1 MKLKRLCSV
10 FLAFLMVIGNLQTS
24 TSALENETIQVN
36 YQSQNVS
43 VTTDKDSAS
52 FGDTITLNG
61 ITTLENAGMQWQ
73 RSKDGGATWQNIP
86 EGIAST
92 YSFVYDETN
101 YTDRYRLEASVE
113 NSLFYSTEL
122 AILHKVEEETNVA
135 VEEELAPKVSVQEE
149 TDAPVNNLTYLQQAE
164 LYYGANATSPLDT
177 AKVSIRYQSGVGA
190 NNTVLAGDTIQVQI
204 SYSFQMAGL
213 YNYGEQQEPL
223 FDAYENSYIDL
234 ALPDGLSLNKSS
246 VEGSDAIEKI
256 ILPTDSDAPEEIKGT
271 NTYCLVF
278 KKSIGSNASSDQS
291 GLFLLNIQVEGN
303 GQLETGHVFE
313 YPDNYLSIHT
323 EFTIQDRNNTGNG
336 TRTYTKDVETTDILS
351 NLKSTTNDVW
361 LIKKTAPTSE
371 TDQVKVDKEN
381 NEVTLTY
388 NLQFGLGNGDT
399 IINNPSDYGRNGR
412 VLLDS
417 VTLSEI
423 PTLKGRDGKDIPAKS
438 ITITPDFG
446 DREEIEVKN
455 GSVKLPVDIVKGH
468 NVGDSVDENAPYLSD
483 YTVKVVYPY
492 DVFVAEYSDENQD
505 ELTNENKVQVEYK
518 LQGEQNPR
526 TTESSAE
533 ITYGEVTK
541 PAKLTIGK
549 TIVSYDGKE
558 KKYTEGNFGSDDKVK
573 GDVIFKITHKDSGK
587 AATLYEKVTENG
599 ATRYEVISNNGEVTL
614 SGGDE
619 DGNVEV
625 YLDPG
630 AYTVSEEQGPSE
642 TEKVKDGKNNAEDRD
657 VTLTAESTLTTE
669 FYNKETL
676 GEIKIHKV
684 DQNGN
689 NLAGAGFTLYSDPD
703 CKNEVAKSSITGS
716 DGLVSV
722 TRLSYGTYY
731 VKETT
736 VPTGYLPDNDSV
748 KEVTISKEDPFGELK
763 FENTQNAA
771 NLLIQKQVFDEAKN
785 EYVNVNS
792 SNYSLFNGAFTLE
805 KEVSDGSWEPVSKS
819 SDSKETYS
827 KLSLTEDGKISIS
840 NLPVYEADGTTLI
853 TYRITENLPENFT
866 VNVANEDNNWS
877 SLDENGIAYT
887 DEFNLKDVKGGK
899 TKKIT
904 LENDS
909 FASLKVTKEFY
920 AGTKEGIKKETN
932 SEQKATF
939 ELYVRTKENGSL
951 EKVENSDAIEL
962 ANDESYT
969 FNRLNFKTGNYNNEY
984 YLVETNVNGY
994 RVSDTLGGRHSKKAE
1009 VDELTMA
1016 RGNKTVIGP
1025 FIPGGEDPDH
1035 QTVVVKNV
1043 KQEVPVLI
1051 TKEDSITGKFVD
1063 GAAYTL
1069 TDADGNKIK
1078 DDVKIPD
1085 AGGSLVLLE
1094 PGEYTVEESTVPANY
1109 TDVTEENNITISGKV
1124 DTTTDVMKVILK
1136 NKPDPKITVTKNLV
1150 QADGKIST
1158 LNDVTFEIYTKEENS
1173 FNPYQVKGE
1182 TVTITSDGKK
1192 SVQLPAGTYYLKEK
1206 NVKADILDPGK
1217 YTAFYDGKDGDKN
1230 QFEDGYFGPFEVSE
1244 VKDKD
1249 NLVQEIGPITNYSS
1263 NGAVNVTKVAA
1274 QVDGDTSPQAGA
1286 TIGIYESGKLENP
1299 IKTATSNEQG
1309 QVSFKDLP
1317 IYDADGNEIEYIIK
1331 EIKAPSGYTV
1341 SDKSIEVT
1349 LKPGEV
1355 INKEFK
1361 DVDYQIVNQPVTSL
1375 TINKTYY
1382 NAWEYKFT
1390 DKAYPLPGVTI
1401 ALYIKNADGNYYLV
1415 ETKTTN
1421 DAGDVKFEN
1430 LTQKDEYVAVE
1441 VSVPEGEA
1449 YQYLKPEND
1458 KKYLSEDYPKGAPK
1472 QLKANEI
1479 SNYYTV
1485 IKPANTSSEPAGAYN
1500 EKMVNIEHWTQF
1512 WIEKYTMRASN
1523 FDYSEENPKPDSSL
1537 ETERKQVNN
1546 AEFEL
1551 YQQVIPDGADP
1562 QLSFNA
1568 EKCTLIGTYTSG
1580 TLYDKNGARQ
1590 DGWFSTDVLKSDENI
1605 VYWLVETKP
1614 GIGTEIMPENQIT
1627 LIKHKDA
1634 KYANYSTSL
1643 DGSKTCDEV
1652 FNYQEDKITK
1662 EYIENE
1668 AVYGPGS
1675 AMFSTVRLTKWAG
1688 KRNEQTGQV
1697 IDEYTPL
1704 GNTTFGL
1711 YLADSEG
1718 NLHGKLDTLTTGLD
1732 NDITD
1737 ENADLT
1743 AWASSKAFSWEGLND
1758 IYNPEKGSQLL
1769 SKEEYNDIFRTDKAG
1784 NGYVR
1789 VAIVEESTV
1798 AGYQPFTNTYYMYM
1812 YFQYKE
1818 NDTTE
1823 IFNDAFYVKSDDPED
1838 SNLSQEIPSGKFTLY
1853 PADENGT
1860 PISVGSGKP
1869 EDAVGEQYR
1878 FVNWPIDN
1886 YAVTVH
1892 KYGYEVSDATLNKDE
1907 DQLQEHFNSGA
1918 DGSRIVLPN
1927 VKMKIQY
1934 FDTSQNKWIDS
1945 IPGYDVNSDVYE
1957 GGEFVFTT
1965 DQSGQYTFEKGL
1977 NIGYYRII
1985 EISGDPGYENVYNG
1999 EKISNVTDG
2008 DIAAYYFHVYSD
2020 NVDINMYN
2028 PKKQSLTVHKT
2039 SLSEN
2044 ENIAD
2049 VQFDLKEVNS
2059 GKSVSDKTNGDGL
2072 YTFTNLDSGNYILSE
2087 SIDDSSSYS
2096 DDYFIQQFKQTY
2108 SDNVDM
2114 QKLVDSEGLYL
2125 GYKTAQSTF
2134 ANGSAGVRIIEKTD
2148 LASYIT
2154 TSPIE
2159 VQVKNPEKGSM
2170 TIQKVAADN
2179 PKNGLKDAVFT
2190 VSYRAFDQ
2198 VNGSDIS
2205 LKSNAFGSPKTYK
2218 TDENGKITIT
2228 GMEPGVYKIE
2238 ETTAPDGYEKTPDV
2252 RYVVITGGLSIGK
2265 VTVDGKEVQKDETK
2279 VDDQT
2284 FTNKKLVSL
2293 TVNKK
2298 VEKGDYESV
2307 SGVFTFK
2314 LYDSSGKEVDSEE
2327 LNYPSNQSVTFNNL
2341 KQGAT
2346 YYLEEV
2352 NSSDYT
2358 LTSVSRNGTE
2368 ITPDGNRRYEIK
2380 MPEDSI
2386 EGVEVTATNRY
2397 QKATIRFLKVDG
2409 DTGEEL
2415 TGAQFKLYRVSGG
2428 TEKEVTDAEFKDH
2441 GNGEYSFEVTLQSDQ
2456 ETFRIRETKAP
2467 NNYIAVSDLS
2477 IETTVNAGDIQEY
2490 PVWEDNYKNQ
2500 NAVMVEHCIM
2510 PNYKGAYID
2519 LTKYDNVYG
2528 AKGNPL
2534 EGASFTVYRYDSEN
2548 ENWVVASTQST
2559 DKNGNIHFVVS
2570 GGEKYALSEGVVTG
2584 FAGLDGIWSV
2594 KNDNTTEVNSFE
2606 GILSDSSP
2614 ITLYPINGEEIITAG
2629 QTYKFNAYNIPY
2641 EGLRIEKQSADT
2653 GSPTATVNVYKLD
2666 ADYSIP
2672 DDLTT
2677 VNVDDLISGKTVV
2690 ATVVVDNADNGCM
2703 YADETTDSA
2712 LADKFVDGDK
2722 VLVVETESSYPIV
2735 KDNKQVQWFDIVEI
2749 QADGENVA
2757 TLKNVNPTVNYTID
2771 KKIVKEDETVVDNDD
2786 GPRTSLMTEGTEI
2799 NYRLDVSPNASYTYP
2814 LAQFIVE
2821 DAGLSAKNTN
2831 NEDLDFAR
2839 YLYEKYSYSK
2849 ITLGKPSH
2857 DTKNIVDGDS
2867 YPIQTTVTFIGFND
2881 QTIYTQEVSWS
2892 GSDTTKVVQL
2902 PDNLK
2907 AKAVKIE
2914 YFSEELKQSTANQ
2927 YVLGQNFEPGTIDI
2941 HAVVDQQTDP
2951 NDGNTVKNIDQLTND
2966 ASVTAGY
2973 YPWDTSGN
2981 KQDTMTTSTDNDA
2994 SYVKFAALDVPKVS
3008 ITKKAV
3014 KPGTDTEENEV
3025 SLDTDV
3031 EYELTITNTNDPTS
3045 QAKYEKPFLVD
3056 LLPKGTSLVTY
3067 DDGKQISYEDSELG
3081 GLSVRSTEVK
3091 ASGEERAL
3099 FIYFDG
3105 DLEAGESATVRIKL
3119 KVDKQVSSFGVN
3131 IDNYVLAGSQVRGIY
3146 TDGNPQASSFMTEDG
3161 NWPLTVDNQ
3170 MTGVSDERKNAL
3182 KEMLSQEAQ
3191 SYGYVSTSESIKW
3204 ITSSTLTLVKSA
3216 HGDADS
3222 SNIYTTD
3229 VLSAVTN
3236 GGEMSYRLTVGNTSG
3251 LQTVNNVRIVDILP
3265 TPNDFTPSMG
3275 RDSDWALQFGGFTDV
3290 YALKNDEDGNLSDIN
3305 LTDQYTVYYY
3315 TGEINGNEDC
3325 ANIYKAAQTEDISE
3339 LTNSGWTTD
3348 ADADN
3353 IRAFIVVFNEDV
3365 KLEQNEHIAVE
3376 YSAFAKTPD
3385 GQPFDYETLNSNAYK
3400 NAVNNFAV
3408 DYTYYFNGAED
3419 DLQDGG
3425 LSSSNV
3431 VSNTIYPSTVSVGGQ
3446 VWIDKNNNGIR
3457 DVGEDASSMKS
3468 DAIISDLLSKA
3479 NVTLNI
3485 YYGDNPNNVMTYSKQ
3500 NDWNGLYEFSGI
3512 YPAAVRD
3519 NNDPYGSTVYDTSK
3533 WATNDMLKVEALKTS
3548 QPRNYTINVSLNGVQ
3563 GQFKVTKLGEKSGY
3577 SREPAALSNAEQ
3589 TDNNFI
3595 ATGGGDTSYVS
3606 ERFFLWSVG
3615 TDKTKDIG
3623 LVPTRSLTI
3632 HKVAND
3638 DPSVDVQGAE
3648 FTVYGPFDDEQT
3660 ITASDLVDANKVGTY
3675 KTDEDGN
3682 ITINDLLWYQ
3692 EYVIVEEQPGTG
3704 YKLDDAQATGQNIES
3719 ISVGNKAAWRLGV
3732 PGTQQTQ
3739 TTDTMTVTN
3748 VRKTSVDLEASKVLT
3763 HHDLNDYTFT
3773 FKLMDEDGKQI
3784 QTAENDKDG
3793 NIKFKNVTL
3802 TKPGEHVFYMEEV
3815 AGSEQEITYSTEKY
3829 KVTVSVSWK
3838 EDTGLTVDEV
3848 TYEKYDSKTNK
3859 YAPVE
3864 KAVFT
3869 NRYEATGALDI
3880 TARKTV
3886 NDGQPHQTFS
3896 FTLSKDGEIL
3906 QTKENG
3912 VDGNIQFDSIIYDES
3927 DIGKEY
3933 TYTIQEENTSINGY
3947 TIDSSI
3953 YTIKAT
3959 ITDGGNGQL
3968 KVNKT
3973 ITKGDEEVQD
3983 ITFNNIYEPKGE
3995 WTPEAYKI
4003 FKGRNMRDEENFSF
4017 GVFEGN
4023 EQVSTGTIDSLK
4035 DGQEGK
4041 INFTPIS
4048 YTKDSI
4054 GEHTYTIKETTQSH
4068 NGIQV
4073 DGNTY
4078 TIKVKVEDVDFN
4090 GDLTVS
4096 VLEAP
4101 EKITFTNT
4109 YVVAPVDVSPMV
4121 QKTVTGHELNQKQSF
4136 TFDLSQIDGENY
4148 DGVTMPTTTS
4158 LSIEID
4164 PTIGSGQAAF
4174 DKVAFAKEGT
4184 YSFRIKEQ
4192 KPSQTGYATYD
4203 QSVWTWT
4210 VEVKANDEIGKLEV
4224 ISSTFT
4230 KENEDNEYSLA
4241 SFTNTYQPSSTT
4253 ASLQFNKVVD
4263 SVHELPEAKDFT
4275 FVLKNTSQSDGII
4288 MPANTEKTISVSSSN
4303 QSVSGVFDAMTFT
4316 KAGKYTF
4323 QIQEK
4328 EPEDAGQFTYDKT
4341 IWNVEVTVEDEAGQ
4355 LVVRSVTYKAGTN
4368 ENAQGASFENRYKP
4382 EGTEKVLQVEKTL
4395 KGDAIPKDKMFEFVL
4410 EEDADNPEGAVLPK
4424 NTKTSVVFTPESKD
4438 VQQATFESIQFTKAG
4453 QYQFTIREV
4462 GEDGAGYTYDKAV
4475 WKVTVEVTDH
4485 KGQLQV
4491 DSVQYENKGSKN
4503 DTQAKFINTYDVD
4516 PIDYAPSV
4524 EKKLSGDTTP
4534 EDKEFIFTLSEDKDN
4549 DASGYQLEDVK
4560 TSISG
4565 QGKADF
4571 DAIHFTKAGTYTFY
4585 IQEEKPDYDGYQQY
4599 DTSVWTLILKVED
4612 KDGTLEITNQVYR
4625 LNTTENQ
4632 ESAVFENVYQLEDTD
4647 YAPKVHKSVSGNR
4660 IPDKGQ
4666 TFRFVLQ
4673 ANEDYGTA
4681 ITMPENTEIS
4691 VLVSQEE
4698 TSVSKAFNE
4707 IQFHEAGDYA
4717 FTIREVNDGKS
4728 GYTYDD
4734 RTWTLQVHVED
4745 QDGHLVIT
4753 KQSYQTDKENS
4764 TEQASFEN
4772 IYQVKPVDYAPLVEK
4787 TVQKD
4792 SLPEEGQDFTFVVEA
4807 SQNYADDLTMPENN
4821 EVKVHVDETGEPV
4834 QAKFDSI
4841 RFHEAGTYS
4850 FLLKEKQEHAPG
4862 FTYDESIWTLTLT
4875 VIDDQGV
4882 LRIEDITY
4890 SCEDQIQEMASFI
4903 NTYEVEPVQM
4913 QPSVKKTIS
4922 GDTPTSKET
4931 FQFELSSQEEQEGM
4945 ILPEDMQITISGEG
4959 QAEFA
4964 PVTFTK
4970 AGVFEFE
4977 VYEVTGSNEAYTYDT
4992 SVWTVRV
4999 TVTDEDAQLQTTV
5012 EYLSEE
5018 QSNTEFAE
5026 FENVYHEPKNPE
5038 KPDDTSDTSFF
5049 THAEPYVISILASG
5063 GILSGLYYRKRKHSK
5078 K

>member
-52 FGDTITLNG
+52 FGDTITLSG
-61 ITTLENAGMQWQ
+61 TTTLENAGMQWQ

-122 AILHKVEEETNVA
+122 AILHKAEEETNVA
-135 VEEELAPKVSVQEE
+135 VEEEPAPEVSIQEE
-149 TDAPVNNLTYLQQAE
+149 TDVPVNNLTYLEQAE
-164 LYYGANATSPLDT
+164 LHYGANATSPLDT
-177 AKVSIRYQSGVGA
+177 AKVNIRYQSGVGA

-204 SYSFQMAGL
+204 SYSFHMAGL

-256 ILPTDSDAPEEIKGT
+256 ILPTDSDAPEEIKGK
-271 NTYCLVF
+271 NRYRLVF

-303 GQLETGHVFE
+303 GQLEVGHLFE
-313 YPDNYLSIHT
+313 YPENYLSIHT

-336 TRTYTKDVETTDILS
+336 TPTYKKDIETTDTLS
-351 NLKSTTNDVW
+351 NLTSTTNDVW

-423 PTLKGRDGKDIPAKS
+423 PTLKGRDSEDIPAES

-446 DREEIEVKN
+446 DKKEIKVEN
-455 GSVKLPVDIVKGH
+455 GSVKLPVDVVKGH
-468 NVGDSVDENAPYLSD
+468 NVGDSVNEKAPYLSD

-492 DVFVAEYSDENQD
+492 DVFVAEYSDENQA
-505 ELTNENKVQVEYK
+505 ELINENKVKVEYQ
-518 LQGEQNPR
+518 LHGENTTR
-526 TTESSAE
+526 TTESSAN

-558 KKYTEGNFGSDDKVK
+558 KKYTEENFSSDDIVN
-573 GDVIFKITHKDSGK
+573 GNVIFKITRKDSDE
-587 AATLYEKVTENG
+587 AVTLYEKVTENG

-614 SGGDE
+614 SGSDG

-630 AYTVSEEQGPSE
+630 TYTVSEIGVPSE
-642 TEKVKDGKNNAEDRD
+642 TEKVTDGDKNAKDRD
-657 VTLTAESTLTTE
+657 VTLTAEKPVTTE

-684 DQNGN
+684 DQDENP
-689 NLAGAGFTLYSDPD
+689 LDGAGFTVYSDPD
-703 CKNEVAKSSITGS
+703 RKNEVATSSETGA

-722 TRLSYGTYY
+722 TRLPYGTYY

-736 VPTGYLPDNDSV
+736 VPSGYLPDNVLV
-748 KEVTISKEDPFGELK
+748 KEVTISKENPFGELTFK
-763 FENTQNAA
+763 NTQNAA
-771 NLLIQKQVFDEAKN
+771 NLLIQKQVFDERSN
-785 EYVNVNS
+785 TYVDVGA
-792 SNYSLFNGAFTLE
+792 SNYEQFKQAFTLQ
-805 KEVSDGSWEPVSKS
+805 KKVNDSWENVSS
-819 SDSKETYS
+819 G
-827 KLSLTEDGKISIS
+827 LSLTQDGEISIQ
-840 NLPVYEADGTTLI
+840 NLSVYEEDGTTLI
-853 TYRITENLPENFT
+853 TYRITEKLPENFT
-866 VNVANEDNNWS
+866 ANIGAQDSFWEKVDN
-877 SLDENGIAYT
+877 GVAYT
-887 DEFNLKDVKGGK
+887 EEFTLEDQKGGN
-899 TKKIT
+899 TYEIT
-904 LENDS
+904 LKNES
-909 FASLKVTKEFY
+909 FASLTVTKEFY
-920 AGTKEGIKKETN
+920 AGTKNGIEKEGDTN
-932 SEQKATF
+932 LTATF
-939 ELYVRTKENGSL
+939 QLYVKKGKEESL
-951 EKVENSDAIEL
+951 TEVPNTIITLK
-962 ANDESYT
+962 NDGKSYT
-969 FNRLNFKTGNYNNEY
+969 FNRLNFKTGEYNNEY
-984 YLVETNVNGY
+984 YLVENNVDGY
-994 RVSDTLGGRHSKKAE
+994 RVSNTLGGTHSKAANVVE
-1009 VDELTMA
+1009 DD
-1016 RGNKTVIGP
+1016 NKFKGRTVIGP
-1025 FIPGGEDPDH
+1025 FTPGGEDPDH

-1069 TDADGNKIK
+1069 TKEEATSIK
-1078 DDVKIPD
+1078 DKEPIPE
-1085 AGGSLVLLE
+1085 GGSLVLLG
-1094 PGEYTVEESTVPANY
+1094 PGEYTVEESIVPANY
-1109 TDVTEENNITISGKV
+1109 TNVTEEKNITISGKV
-1124 DTTTDVMKVILK
+1124 DTTTDVMNVILK

-1150 QADGKIST
+1150 QADGKTST
-1158 LNDVTFEIYTKEENS
+1158 LNDVTFEIYTKEGDE
-1173 FNPYQVKGE
+1173 FNPYQVKDE
-1182 TVTITSDGKK
+1182 TVTITSDGNT
-1192 SVQLPAGTYYLKEK
+1192 SVQLPAGTYYLKEQAK
-1206 NVKADILDPGK
+1206 EGVLDP
-1217 YTAFYDGKDGDKN
+1217 TNISNFEFYEKMLST
-1230 QFEDGYFGPFEVSE
+1230 QFEAGYFGPFEVSE
-1244 VKDKD
+1244 VTDKN
-1249 NLVQEIGPITNYSS
+1249 NLVQQIGPITNYSS

-1274 QVDGDTSPQAGA
+1274 QVGGGTSPQSGA
-1286 TIGIYESGKLENP
+1286 TIGIYKPNKENP
-1299 IKTATSNEQG
+1299 IKTATSNENG

-1317 IYDADGNEIEYIIK
+1317 IYDANGQKIEYVIK
-1331 EIKAPSGYTV
+1331 EISAPNGYTV
-1341 SDKSIEVT
+1341 SDDEIKVT

-1355 INKEFK
+1355 ISKDINEKE
-1361 DVDYQIVNQPVTSL
+1361 YQIVNQPVTSL

-1401 ALYIKNADGNYYLV
+1401 ALYKWNASEDRYDWV

-1441 VSVPEGEA
+1441 FSVPEGEA
-1449 YQYLKPEND
+1449 YQYLRPEND
-1458 KKYLSEDYPKGAPK
+1458 RKYLSEDYPEGVPK
-1472 QLKANEI
+1472 QLTADEI
-1479 SNYYTV
+1479 SQYYTV
-1485 IKPANTSSEPAGAYN
+1485 TKEANTNESEPVGALN
-1500 EKMVNIEHWTQF
+1500 KKMVNIEHWTQL
-1512 WIEKYTMRASN
+1512 WIEKYTMR
-1523 FDYSEENPKPDSSL
+1523 DPVYTYDPDNPDKEPGK
-1537 ETERKQVNN
+1537 ETEKEEVNN

-1551 YQQVIPDGADP
+1551 YQQVIPDGDNL

-1568 EKCTLIGTYTSG
+1568 ENCTLIGTYTSG
-1580 TLYDKNGARQ
+1580 TLYDKNGERQ

-1627 LIKHKDA
+1627 LIKHEDA
-1634 KYANYSTSL
+1634 EYTNYSTSL
-1643 DGSKTCDEV
+1643 EDNTIICEEV
-1652 FNYQEDKITK
+1652 FNYQEDTINKNEK
-1662 EYIENE
+1662 IENE
-1668 AVYGPGS
+1668 ALYGPGS

-1688 KRNEQTGQV
+1688 ERDAETGV
-1697 IDEYTPL
+1697 EKDNYTPL

-1743 AWASSKAFSWEGLND
+1743 AWASSKAFSWKGLND
-1758 IYNPEKGSQLL
+1758 IYNPDGGNKPL
-1769 SKEEYNDIFRTDKAG
+1769 SKEEYNNIFRQDEEG

-1818 NDTTE
+1818 NETTE
-1823 IFNDAFYVKSDDPED
+1823 TFNDAFYVKSDNPND
-1838 SNLSQEIPSGKFTLY
+1838 SKLSQELEPGEFTLY
-1853 PADENGT
+1853 PADETGK
-1860 PISVGSGKP
+1860 PISFGDVADKP
-1869 EDAVGEQYR
+1869 EDAVVGQYR

-1892 KYGYEVSDATLNKDE
+1892 KYGYEVSDATLKLKDE

-1918 DGSRIVLPN
+1918 DDSRIALPN

-1957 GGEFVFTT
+1957 DGEFVFKT

-1985 EISGDPGYENVYNG
+1985 EVSGDPGYENVYNG
-1999 EKISNVTDG
+1999 EEISSVIDG
-2008 DIAAYYFHVYSD
+2008 NIAAYYFHVYND

-2039 SLSEN
+2039 DMDGKNIEDVTFSLKKVGSTTSVE
-2044 ENIAD
+2044 EKTDDIGIA
-2049 VQFDLKEVNS
+2049 
-2059 GKSVSDKTNGDGL
+2059 
-2072 YTFTNLDSGNYILSE
+2072 TFTNLDTGKYVLSE

-2108 SDNVDM
+2108 PNNLEI
-2114 QKLVDSEGLYL
+2114 QKLVGPEGLYL
-2125 GYKTAQSTF
+2125 GYETEQSTF
-2134 ANGSAGVRIIEKTD
+2134 ANGSAGVKITEKTD
-2148 LASYIT
+2148 LASYIKNA
-2154 TSPIE
+2154 SIE
-2159 VQVKNPEKGSM
+2159 VQVKNPEKGSI
-2170 TIQKVAADN
+2170 TIKKVAADN
-2179 PKNGLKDAVFT
+2179 PESGLADAVFT
-2190 VSYRAFDQ
+2190 VSYKAFDQ
-2198 VNGSDIS
+2198 VDGTKIS
-2205 LKSNAFGSPKTYK
+2205 LKSSHFGDPQTY
-2218 TDENGKITIT
+2218 TTNTNGEIIIP

-2238 ETTAPDGYEKTPDV
+2238 ETTAPGGYEKTPDV
-2252 RYVVITGGLSIGK
+2252 RYVVITGGLNIGT
-2265 VTVDGKEVQKDETK
+2265 VMVDGEEVNQYETE

-2293 TVNKK
+2293 TVNKE
-2298 VEKGDYESV
+2298 VEKGNYESV
-2307 SGVFTFK
+2307 SGTFTFK
-2314 LYDSSGKEVDSEE
+2314 LYDSSGKEVGSEV
-2327 LNYPSNQSVTFNNL
+2327 LNYPGNQSVTFNSL

-2358 LTSVSRNGTE
+2358 LTSVKCDNEE
-2368 ITPDGNRRYEIK
+2368 ITPDGNGRYEIEVPDHSVK
-2380 MPEDSI
+2380 
-2386 EGVEVTATNRY
+2386 GVKVTATNRY
-2397 QKATIRFLKVDG
+2397 QKATIQFLKVDG

-2428 TEKEVTDAEFKDH
+2428 TEEEVTDAEFKDH
-2441 GNGEYSFEVTLQSDQ
+2441 GNGEYSFEVTLQSNQ

-2467 NNYIAVSDLS
+2467 NNYIAVDDLS
-2477 IETTVNAGDIQEY
+2477 IETIVRAGEIQTI
-2490 PVWEDNYKNQ
+2490 PTWEDSYRNN
-2500 NAVMVEHCIM
+2500 NTEMVADRIM

-2519 LTKYDNVYG
+2519 LTKYDNVHG
-2528 AKGNPL
+2528 ANGSPL

-2559 DKNGNIHFVVS
+2559 NEYGKIHFVVN
-2570 GGEKYALSEGVVTG
+2570 GGERYALSEGVVTG

-2594 KNDNTTEVNSFE
+2594 KNDNAEEVNSFE
-2606 GILSDSSP
+2606 GTVSDGSP
-2614 ITLYPINGEEIITAG
+2614 ITLYPINGEGIITAG
-2629 QTYKFNAYNIPY
+2629 QTYEFNAYNIPY
-2641 EGLRIEKQSADT
+2641 EGLRIEKRSADT
-2653 GSPTATVNVYKLD
+2653 GSPTATVNVYKLG
-2666 ADYSIP
+2666 ADYPIP

-2677 VNVDDLISGKTVV
+2677 VNVEDLISGQSPV
-2690 ATVVVDNADNGCM
+2690 ATVGVDNAENGFM

-2712 LADKFVDGDK
+2712 LANQFVAGDK

-2749 QADGENVA
+2749 QADGENIA

-2771 KKIVKEDETVVDNDD
+2771 KKIVKQDETVVDNDD

-2799 NYRLDVSPNASYTYP
+2799 DYRLNVSPNASYTYP

-2821 DAGLSAKNTN
+2821 DKGLSATN
-2831 NEDLDFAR
+2831 SSSQPLDFGR
-2839 YLYEKYSYSK
+2839 YLQEKYSYSK
-2849 ITLGKPSH
+2849 VTLGKPSH

-2867 YPIQTTVTFIGFND
+2867 YPIQATVTFIGFND
-2881 QTIYTQEVSWS
+2881 QTIHTQEVSWS

-2902 PDNLK
+2902 PENLK

-2914 YFSEELKQSTANQ
+2914 YFSEELKQATGNQ

-2941 HAVVDQQTDP
+2941 QAIVDQQTDP
-2951 NDGNTVKNIDQLTND
+2951 NDSNIVENIDQLTND

-2973 YPWDTSGN
+2973 YSWDSSGN
-2981 KQDTMTTSTDNDA
+2981 KSDTMTISTENDA
-2994 SYVKFAALDVPKVS
+2994 SYVKFAALDAPKVS

-3067 DDGKQISYEDSELG
+3067 DDGKQISYEDGELG
-3081 GLSVRSTEVK
+3081 GLSIRSTEVK
-3091 ASGEERAL
+3091 TSGEERAL

-3105 DLEAGESATVRIKL
+3105 DLAAGESATVRIKL

-3161 NWPLTVDNQ
+3161 NWPLTVDGQ
-3170 MTGVSDERKNAL
+3170 MTEVSDERKNAL
-3182 KEMLSQEAQ
+3182 KEMLGQEAKD
-3191 SYGYVSTSESIKW
+3191 YGYVSTSESIKW

-3275 RDSDWALQFGGFTDV
+3275 RDSDWALQFGGITDV
-3290 YALKNDEDGNLSDIN
+3290 YALKNDKDGNLSDVT
-3305 LTDQYTVYYY
+3305 LTNHQYTVYYY

-3325 ANIYKAAQTEDISE
+3325 TKIYEAAQTKDVSE
-3339 LTNSGWTTD
+3339 LTNSDWTTN

-3353 IRAFIVVFNEDV
+3353 IRAFIVVFDDDV

-3385 GQPFDYETLNSNAYK
+3385 DQPFDYDTLNSNAYK
-3400 NAVNNFAV
+3400 NAVNSFAV
-3408 DYTYYFNGAED
+3408 DYTYYFNDAED
-3419 DLQDGG
+3419 DLQDGD

-3446 VWIDKNNNGIR
+3446 IWIDKNNNGIR
-3457 DVGEDASSMKS
+3457 DAGEDASSMKS

-3485 YYGDNPNNVMTYSKQ
+3485 YYGNDPNNVMTYSKQ
-3500 NDWNGLYEFSGI
+3500 SNWDGLYEFDGI

-3519 NNDPYGSTVYDTSK
+3519 NYDPYGSDVYDTSK

-3548 QPRNYTINVSLNGVQ
+3548 QPRNYTINVSLNNVQ
-3563 GQFKVTKLGEKSGY
+3563 GQFKVTKLGDQSGY
-3577 SREPAALSNAEQ
+3577 SREPAALSNAEN

-3595 ATGGGDTSYVS
+3595 ATGDGDTSYVS

-3660 ITASDLVDANKVGTY
+3660 ITASDLTDANKVKTY
-3675 KTDEDGN
+3675 KTDQDGN

-3692 EYVIVEEQPGTG
+3692 EYVIVEDQPGTG
-3704 YKLDDAQATGQNIES
+3704 YELTNAQATGQNIES
-3719 ISVGNKAAWRLGV
+3719 ITVGNKAAWRLGV
-3732 PGTQQTQ
+3732 PDPQQTQ

-3748 VRKTSVDLEASKVLT
+3748 VRETSVDLEASKVLT
-3763 HHDLNDYTFT
+3763 HHDDLSDYTFT
-3773 FKLMDEDGKQI
+3773 FKLLDEEGTEI
-3784 QTAENDKDG
+3784 QTAKNDKDG
-3793 NIKFKNVTL
+3793 KIKFENVSL
-3802 TKPGEHVFYMEEV
+3802 SKPGEHVFYIEEI
-3815 AGSEQEITYSTEKY
+3815 AGNEGEIAYSTEKY
-3829 KVTVSVSWK
+3829 KATVSVVWK
-3838 EDTGLTVDEV
+3838 DDKGLTVDHV
-3848 TYEKYDSKTNK
+3848 TYEKYDAKTNK

-3864 KAVFT
+3864 EAVFT
-3869 NRYEATGALDI
+3869 NYYEATGALDI

-3886 NDGQPHQTFS
+3886 NDGQPHQTFK

-3906 QTKENG
+3906 QTKEND

-3927 DIGKEY
+3927 DIGREY
-3933 TYTIQEENTSINGY
+3933 TYTIQEENTSMKGY
-3947 TIDSSI
+3947 AIDSSI
-3953 YTIKAT
+3953 YTIKVT

-3968 KVNKT
+3968 NVIKT
-3973 ITKGDEEVQD
+3973 IAKDDEKVQD

-4003 FKGRNMRDEENFSF
+4003 FKGRNMHDEESFSF

-4023 EQVSTGTIDSLK
+4023 EQISTGTIDSLK
-4035 DGQEGK
+4035 DGQEG
-4041 INFTPIS
+4041 IIDFTPIS

-4078 TIKVKVEDVDFN
+4078 TIKVKVEDVDFE

-4101 EKITFTNT
+4101 KKIVFMNT
-4109 YVVAPVDVSPMV
+4109 YVVAPVDASPMV
-4121 QKTVTGHELNQKQSF
+4121 QKMVTGHELNQKQNF
-4136 TFDLSQIDGENY
+4136 TFDLSQIDGDNY
-4148 DGVTMPTTTS
+4148 DGVTMPAATS
-4158 LSIEID
+4158 LSIEVD

-4174 DKVAFAKEGT
+4174 DKVTFAKEGT
-4184 YSFRIKEQ
+4184 YSFRITEQ
-4192 KPSQTGYATYD
+4192 KPSQAGYATYD

-4241 SFTNTYQPSSTT
+4241 FFTNTYQPVSTT
-4253 ASLQFNKVVD
+4253 TTLQFSKVVE
-4263 SVHELPEAKDFT
+4263 SSHELPEDKDFT

-4288 MPANTEKTISVSSSN
+4288 MPESAEKTINVSSSN
-4303 QSVSGVFDAMTFT
+4303 QSASGAFDAITFT

-4328 EPEDAGQFTYDKT
+4328 EPEDTGQFTYDKT
-4341 IWNVEVTVEDEAGQ
+4341 IWNVEVTVEDEDGR
-4355 LVVRSVTYKAGTN
+4355 LVVRSVTYKAGTS
-4368 ENAQGASFENRYKP
+4368 ENAQGASFENQYRP
-4382 EGTEKVLQVEKTL
+4382 EETEKVLQVEKIL
-4395 KGDAIPKDKMFEFVL
+4395 KGDDIPKEKMFEFVL
-4410 EEDADNPEGAVLPK
+4410 EADADNSEGFVLPQ

-4453 QYQFTIREV
+4453 QYHFTIREV

-4485 KGQLQV
+4485 QGQLQV
-4491 DSVQYENKGSKN
+4491 DSVEYENKESKN
-4503 DTQAKFINTYDVD
+4503 DTQAEFTNTYDVD

-4524 EKKLSGDTTP
+4524 EKKLSGDKTP
-4534 EDKEFIFTLSEDKDN
+4534 EDKEFIFTLSEDKGN
-4549 DASGYQLEDVK
+4549 DASGYELEDVK
-4560 TSISG
+4560 TNISG

-4585 IQEEKPDYDGYQQY
+4585 IQEEKPNYDGYEQY

-4612 KDGTLEITNQVYR
+4612 KDGQLEITDKVYR
-4625 LNTTENQ
+4625 LDTSKNQ
-4632 ESAVFENVYQLEDTD
+4632 EFAVFENVYQPEDTA
-4647 YAPKVHKSVSGNR
+4647 YAPKVHKFVSGNK
-4660 IPDKGQ
+4660 IPGKGQ
-4666 TFRFVLQ
+4666 TFRFVLS

-4681 ITMPENTEIS
+4681 ITMPESTEIS

-4698 TSVSKAFNE
+4698 SSVSKAFNE
-4707 IQFHEAGDYA
+4707 IQFHESGDYA
-4717 FTIREVNDGKS
+4717 FTIREINDGKS

-4734 RTWTLQVHVED
+4734 HIWTLQVHVED

-4753 KQSYQTDKENS
+4753 KQNYQTDKENA
-4764 TEQASFEN
+4764 TKQASFEN

-4792 SLPEEGQDFTFVVEA
+4792 SLPKEGQDFTFVVEA
-4807 SQNYADDLTMPENN
+4807 SQNYADDLTMPEDS
-4821 EVKVHVDETGEPV
+4821 EVTVHVNETGEPV

-4850 FLLKEKQEHAPG
+4850 FLLKEKQGQAPG

-4882 LRIEDITY
+4882 LRIEDVTY
-4890 SCEDQIQEMASFI
+4890 TCEDQTQELASFI
-4903 NTYEVEPVQM
+4903 NTYEVEPVQI

-4945 ILPEDMQITISGEG
+4945 ILPKDLQITISGEG
-4959 QAEFA
+4959 QAEFE
-4964 PVTFTK
+4964 PITFTK
-4970 AGVFEFE
+4970 AGVYEFE
-4977 VYEVTGSNEAYTYDT
+4977 VYEVAGSNAAYTYDT

-4999 TVTDEDAQLQTTV
+4999 TVTDEDAKLQTKV
-5012 EYLSEE
+5012 EYLSDE
-5018 QSNTEFAE
+5018 QSNTECAE

-5049 THAEPYVISILASG
+5049 THAEPYVVSTLASG